1 MSVGVGFELHVRLSD
16 PSASKPMKSLCRYRL
31 RKRRIMER
39 SLVIVRISKKLK
51 KHWIAKHEKNGLDE
65 WRLASFVKSQY
76 FLRGYDRLSGDTLL
90 FKFRFQKKGGHPM
103 RATLWAREKKINGGI
118 IELIMFRGHVETLER

>member
-1 MSVGVGFELHVRLSD
+1 
-16 PSASKPMKSLCRYRL
+16 
-31 RKRRIMER
+31 MER

-76 FLRGYDRLSGDTLL
+76 FLRGYDRLSGDMLL

-103 RATLWAREKKINGGI
+103 RATLWVREKKINGGI
-118 IELIMFRGHVETLER
+118 VELIMFRGHVEPLER